1 MRHALLISA
10 TVLLV
15 LFTGCTDDA
24 RMPRGVMFNSDG
36 LPVAN
41 TAYNYR
47 KDREAVIVR
56 QLDDQFK
63 PHWRSEA
70 KLAELPAM
78 DASADADWE
87 WTAATLTVTMIG
99 DGQAP
104 LPETEAA
111 IQQAVVDFMRPQM
124 RRPAKPQVT
133 VASITDPV
141 RFAARPAAA
150 AAPAAVPVVV
160 VATSASASAPG
171 PRAYEIQAGD
181 TLAEISAVFYGTPKR
196 WRDIVAANPGLD
208 PAALT
213 PGTRIIL
220 P

>member
-1 MRHALLISA
+1 MRHAPVISSA
-10 TVLLV
+10 LFLVLLA
-15 LFTGCTDDA
+15 GCTEDA
-24 RMPRGVMFNSDG
+24 RMPRGVMFNSEG

-41 TAYNYR
+41 TADNYR
-47 KDREAVIVR
+47 KDRESVIVR
-56 QLDDQFK
+56 QLDGQFK
-63 PHWRSEA
+63 PHWRTEVT
-70 KLAELPAM
+70 LVDVPTM
-78 DASADADWE
+78 DANPDADWE
-87 WTAATLTVTMIG
+87 WTAATVTVTMIG

-104 LPETEAA
+104 LPEGEAA

-133 VASITDPV
+133 VVSLTDPV
-141 RFAARPAAA
+141 RFAAQPAGT
-150 AAPAAVPVVV
+150 AAPAAAPVLVT
-160 VATSASASAPG
+160 APSASAAAPG

-208 PAALT
+208 PAALI
-213 PGTRIIL
+213 PGTRIVL